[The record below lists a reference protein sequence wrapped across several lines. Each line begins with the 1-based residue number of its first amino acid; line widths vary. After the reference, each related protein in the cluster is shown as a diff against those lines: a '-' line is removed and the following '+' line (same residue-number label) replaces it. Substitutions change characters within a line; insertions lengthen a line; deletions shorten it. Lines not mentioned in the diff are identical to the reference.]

1 MNTLVDFSKL
11 AFQKQKTFEKLPLIY
26 ECIMFETGRNW
37 GVCPEAG
44 AFYVFERP
52 KTALSESETTLFLK
66 ETIQK
71 EQKQKEHKKHNK

>member
-1 MNTLVDFSKL
+1 MNVLCLRLV
-11 AFQKQKTFEKLPLIY
+11 
-26 ECIMFETGRNW
+26 ETGRS
-37 GVCPEAG
+37 GEAG
-44 AFYVFERP
+44 ASYVFERL